1 MLRQWYWD
9 PFQEFKTPFV
19 SSTWYKLNMQHQ
31 EVQLEIWQCRTFN
44 TKILF
49 KKCERWSLE
58 FMFWI
63 LIIDSKLGS
72 AKDQQSKQTSSW
84 TTGLCNHHSLY
95 WNYLVKQLQCKL
107 HKAKNK
113 THLNHKESSLKIEGV
128 GNRTFLFFPISSIL
142 QAMLS
147 KHGQEHAFRRNCK
160 RTMLQLG
167 ILNLPYTATVSA
179 LVQHSKMHRLQM
191 RLLFNHVE
199 NCL

>member
-1 MLRQWYWD
+1 MTMQNFQHQNS
-9 PFQEFKTPFV
+9 FQEVWKMKPRIHVLNFNHWQQAK
-19 SSTWYKLNMQHQ
+19 SSGCLQ
-31 EVQLEIWQCRTFN
+31 
-44 TKILF
+44 
-49 KKCERWSLE
+49 
-58 FMFWI
+58 
-63 LIIDSKLGS
+63 LGS

-113 THLNHKESSLKIEGV
+113 THLNHKESSLKNEGV